1 MPTFVVAAAP
11 LWLAPALL
19 LFAAAGLVVLGPR
32 LARPGRLAAA
42 AAVAALVVLAASA
55 APAWSGATV
64 LSPLVRLA
72 RVGSLDLALG
82 MALDRSSLL
91 VAAGM
96 LVATLA
102 SALLP
107 GPDREDHGAVA
118 RTLAASACIV
128 SGALADGFPLLLLA
142 LSTLIVLTPLAAG
155 RRAAPG
161 RFFGAAGA
169 GVVTLALG
177 ATLLFWSL
185 GGRWLD
191 DARFLADFR
200 ARFIVAEEQK
210 DATAPRSSAPNARGT
225 LTFVSHP
232 GARIYDGVAD
242 EAQLLRTDPIAISP
256 AIGVPLIAGLHKIAI
271 APGDGAVVAGDGLEV
286 ALVDIV
292 KIRENDETVIVLQGP
307 TVTFHEIV
315 RQIDPAAFATRR
327 LFRMPAAT
335 ILAACF
341 LGALLLFALAL
352 RAPLLGRTGALAGA
366 GVFGLAA
373 IAVAR
378 VAPVLIQAPAV
389 GVLFAAVA
397 VIFAAL
403 WARAAMRSPDA
414 IGTEVL
420 GAAGLLAVAAGSAS
434 PVAPVCASV
443 SLALA
448 ALAMNGESS
457 PAAAKPVATKKKKKK
472 GAEGA
477 QAVAPETA
485 ISPIR
490 PTSPSGLLLA
500 ALAGAPVPGGVF
512 ALGASGVACA
522 FAGMGAGNLVSAA
535 CIVATWACITSIVWR
550 ARPASTASQ
559 IWLGAASLVAAPLVA
574 IALSPWNVPA
584 NVAGD
589 ARVGLAFV
597 GFAIA
602 LAGFFFARRK
612 AVATADPPPE
622 RDGESPVVLGVG
634 RALDRLLG
642 APLDILAL
650 PFSKAPPAEPR
661 QKESA

>member
-19 LFAAAGLVVLGPR
+19 LLAAAGLVVLGPR
-32 LARPGRLAAA
+32 LTRPGRLAAA

-55 APAWSGATV
+55 PPAWSGATV
-64 LSPLVRLA
+64 LSPLLRLA

-82 MALDRSSLL
+82 MALDRTSLL
-91 VAAGM
+91 VAAGL

-118 RTLAASACIV
+118 RTLASAACIV

-142 LSTLIVLTPLAAG
+142 LSTLIVLTPLAGG
-155 RRAAPG
+155 RNAAPG

-210 DATAPRSSAPNARGT
+210 DATAPRTSAPNARGT

-307 TVTFHEIV
+307 TVTFHEIA
-315 RQIDPAAFATRR
+315 RQVDPTAFATRR

-352 RAPLLGRTGALAGA
+352 RAPLLGRAGALAGA
-366 GVFGLAA
+366 GMFGIAA
-373 IAVAR
+373 VALAR

-389 GVLFAAVA
+389 GVMFAAVA
-397 VIFAAL
+397 VIVAAL

-457 PAAAKPVATKKKKKK
+457 PAAAKPVAAKKKRKK
-472 GAEGA
+472 GAE
-477 QAVAPETA
+477 AVAPEPA
-485 ISPIR
+485 IAPIG

-500 ALAGAPVPGGVF
+500 AVAGAPVPGGVF

-535 CIVATWACITSIVWR
+535 CIVATWACVTSIVWR
-550 ARPASTASQ
+550 ARPDSTASQ
-559 IWLGAASLVAAPLVA
+559 LWLGAASLVAAPLIA
-574 IALSPWNVPA
+574 LALSPWNVPA

-597 GFAIA
+597 GFAVA
-602 LAGFFFARRK
+602 LVGFFFARRR
-612 AVATADPPPE
+612 AVATAAPTPE
-622 RDGESPVVLGVG
+622 RDGENPVVLGLG

-650 PFSKAPPAEPR
+650 PFSKAPPAEPQ